1 MNITFKR
8 TSDMFETYCAN
19 WSDDKG
25 RYHVWINEGGKPED
39 VIYMNPLQRP
49 DGTHPSRHDADYFN
63 TRKMDIKANKNS
75 AIQREITVAIAKGAL
90 IKANQVRQAELD
102 TIAAAQTA
110 KLVNDRREQL
120 NHIGNITGISAIHS
134 YLKNATDEE
143 IAALP
148 SLTPDR

>member
-8 TSDMFETYCAN
+8 MSDLTERYTAD
-19 WSDDKG
+19 WTDDKG
-25 RYHVWINEGGKPED
+25 RYHVWINNGKPED
-39 VIYMNPLQRP
+39 TIYMNPLQRP

-63 TRKMDIKANKNS
+63 TRKLDLTAKRNS

-90 IKANQVRQAELD
+90 NQADQVRQCELD
-102 TIAAAQTA
+102 TIAAAQQV

-134 YLKNATDEE
+134 YLKNASDET

-148 SLTPDR
+148 SLTPQ